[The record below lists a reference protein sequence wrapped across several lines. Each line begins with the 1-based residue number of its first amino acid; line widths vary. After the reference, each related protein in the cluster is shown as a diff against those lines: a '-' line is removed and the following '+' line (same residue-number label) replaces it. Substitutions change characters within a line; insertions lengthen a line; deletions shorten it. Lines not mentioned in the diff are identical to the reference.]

1 MMEKG
6 SGQKAEGAPGSAPLL
21 AAGVSSGGA
30 ALISQ
35 RLTAWGPDPVSRTE
49 WGGTPGT
56 SGRNHGQTLLSV
68 IPRDQ
73 DTWRRPGHQ
82 GCASQVYSFLV
93 LSLSYTLSPG
103 TLSLYSL
110 LVLSLCPLSS
120 GTVSWYSLS
129 LRTLSRYSLL
139 VLSVLCLLVL
149 SPCTVSLYS
158 LSVLSLLYSLPV
170 FSLPYSLSWYSLS
183 CTLSLCSE
191 EQASFTTWHGS

>member
-93 LSLSYTLSPG
+93 LSLSHTLSPGTLSLCSLSHTLSPG

-149 SPCTVSLYS
+149 SPCTASLYS
-158 LSVLSLLYSLPV
+158 LSRYSPSPGTLFPG
-170 FSLPYSLSWYSLS
+170 
-183 CTLSLCSE
+183 TLSHTPE
-191 EQASFTTWHGS
+191 P